1 MRPFEI
7 KGTKHFTPLCSNSHK
22 SKPEEGAPHLF
33 HFRLHQSADLFIAQL
48 RALVR
53 ACATSRNIVNEVSYG
68 KGKQNTRSSIFDRRC
83 CNIRT
88 YGIEML
94 CGVSETKR
102 IFYVFVFTEE
112 EAKIGN
118 FRGWIYS

>member
-1 MRPFEI
+1 MQRASR
-7 KGTKHFTPLCSNSHK
+7 TR
-22 SKPEEGAPHLF
+22 GAQYLTEDVAISV
-33 HFRLHQSADLFIAQL
+33 L
-48 RALVR
+48 
-53 ACATSRNIVNEVSYG
+53 
-68 KGKQNTRSSIFDRRC
+68 
-83 CNIRT
+83 